1 MKRIICL
8 WGGPGTG
15 KSTTCAGVY
24 NMLKKEGVNAEMSRE
39 YVKDWV
45 WEGRDIQP
53 GDQTYIMAK
62 QIRKD
67 RILIQSGVDVI
78 ITDSPAA
85 LAVYYGNKYD
95 TYEREY
101 PACKAILKQ
110 HHEYCKANGY
120 RADHIFLVRE
130 KQYNPAG
137 RLQTGDEAKSIDGE
151 LLLLLKELNI
161 NFVTLNCNK
170 DVENKIVAR
179 TLRCLEDN

>member
-24 NMLKKEGVNAEMSRE
+24 NLLKKAGINAEMNRE

-45 WEGRDIQP
+45 WEGRNIQP
-53 GDQTYIMAK
+53 GDQTYIMSK

-67 RILIQSGVDVI
+67 RVLMKAGVDVI

-95 TYEREY
+95 PYEQAY
-101 PACKAILKQ
+101 PACKAILQQ
-110 HHEYCKANGY
+110 HHEYCKDNGY
-120 RADHIFLVRE
+120 KADHIFLVR
-130 KQYNPAG
+130 KKAYNPAG
-137 RLQTGDEAKSIDGE
+137 RLQTEDQAKEIDIELRSLLTELQINYKVLECDESIE
-151 LLLLLKELNI
+151 R
-161 NFVTLNCNK
+161 
-170 DVENKIVAR
+170 KIFCR
-179 TLRCLEDN
+179 IIDES